1 MIIQI
6 PDFCKECTEYP
17 HCEAKFGTD
26 AYACTDY
33 NIATMHEIET
43 HANMTI
49 TLNELISAKLR
60 AENMNF
66 TVARFELT
74 YDNFNNIAKECRER
88 NLKLGIRVVIRN
100 ENNLV
105 LVKNSDVLET
115 IRVLK
120 MKNPNI
126 AKVIEYN
133 DNLIYGE

>member
-1 MIIQI
+1 
-6 PDFCKECTEYP
+6 
-17 HCEAKFGTD
+17 
-26 AYACTDY
+26 
-33 NIATMHEIET
+33 
-43 HANMTI
+43 MTI

-120 MKNPNI
+120 MKNPNL
-126 AKVIEYN
+126 AKVVEYN